1 MQKNISDLKKK
12 SKPLIALETFSLN
25 VSHKISLMNYCLVT
39 TFSAIFFFLTV
50 KAVRLPQ
57 EVASYSL
64 NYAPTT
70 INSLSPNIQAPL

>member
-1 MQKNISDLKKK
+1 MTKLKNIVFYCLIDMQKNISDLKKK

-50 KAVRLPQ
+50 KAV
-57 EVASYSL
+57 L
-64 NYAPTT
+64 NCS
-70 INSLSPNIQAPL
+70 NS